1 MGDSARMPVPPLPM
15 SDPNASVSRQRDV
28 VRTSFSR

>member
-1 MGDSARMPVPPLPM
+1 MPMPPLPM
-15 SDPNASVSRQRDV
+15 ADPNASVSRQRDV